1 MNPHRDQSDQPSDL
15 SAIEF
20 RLQRAGQEQREDL
33 AQIPST
39 LPTAGEE
46 RSLAGFAQQMHAD
59 SRSGNGE
66 LARPSRV
73 SMLPLAAA
81 ALLLIALGL
90 WLERSNTPGGLAAPG
105 TQVLGSSV
113 VCLAPTG
120 AVSSYDPFLWSF
132 DLPPGGSYE
141 IAVYD
146 DKTGEPLLALKNLRQ
161 AKWSRR
167 EASQALSAASRSE
180 AGPQTWP
187 EFIRWEIV
195 ALDATGN
202 EVGFGRSSAQL
213 SSPSD

>member
-1 MNPHRDQSDQPSDL
+1 MNAHRDSSDQPGDL
-15 SAIEF
+15 SAIE
-20 RLQRAGQEQREDL
+20 RSLQRAGQEQREDL
-33 AQIPST
+33 AQIHSA

-46 RSLAGFAQQMHAD
+46 RSLAGFAQQMNAD
-59 SRSGNGE
+59 SLAGSG
-66 LARPSRV
+66 AAVRPSRV

-90 WLERSNTPGGLAAPG
+90 WLERPDTKDDLTAPR
-105 TQVLGSSV
+105 TQVLGSGV
-113 VCLAPTG
+113 VCFAPTG

-132 DLPPGGSYE
+132 DLPPGGSYDF
-141 IAVYD
+141 AVYD

-167 EASQALSAASRSE
+167 EALRDQASASRSE
-180 AGPQTWP
+180 AGPETWP
-187 EFIRWEIV
+187 EFIRWEVV